1 MSKLID
7 NMAEEIC
14 ETANSCIKG
23 NMKKITK
30 EQVMFWVGNDGYGQE
45 QVADMSETI
54 CLITNG
60 KYSHDQ
66 LREDILSS
74 WDEEVT

>member
-7 NMAEEIC
+7 NMAEGIC
-14 ETANSCIKG
+14 ETANSCKG

-54 CLITNG
+54 SLINMGEYTA
-60 KYSHDQ
+60 KV
-66 LREDILSS
+66 LREDILDC
-74 WDEEVT
+74 WRNNN